1 MVSLKQME
9 ALVWIVRLGSF
20 ERAAEKL
27 HTTQSA
33 ISKRIRELELSC
45 AVTIFDRSR
54 RDARLTVAGEH
65 VLAVAEQMLALQD
78 SALSVSRG
86 RIAVRQRLRLGI
98 TELTALTWL
107 PTLVSHLK
115 AGDPNLRLE
124 PVVDM
129 SRGLFQGLCDEALD
143 LIVIPATFSAP
154 EMTMVPLDEIETAW
168 MTSPLLVPRSVQL
181 KQLMAHSHITQGT
194 KSGTGLIVSR
204 WLKSRGLAVERSL
217 SCDSL
222 VAQIGL
228 TVAGV
233 GFSCLPRH
241 CFEPLV
247 AQHKLIRVSTK
258 TPPPRVRYAAFYRAD
273 RPSGRA
279 AEVANLCT
287 ELCDFKRAFALPV

>member
-1 MVSLKQME
+1 MLSLKQME

-27 HTTQSA
+27 HTSQSA

-45 AVTIFDRSR
+45 GVAIFDRSR
-54 RDARLTVAGEH
+54 REARLTMEGEH
-65 VLAVAEQMLALQD
+65 VLSVAEQMMLLHD

-86 RIAVRQRLRLGI
+86 HTAVGQRLRLGV

-107 PTLVSHLK
+107 PTLVAHLK
-115 AGDPNLRLE
+115 AGDPNLSPE

-129 SRGLFQGLCDEALD
+129 SRSLFQGLCDEALD
-143 LIVIPATFSAP
+143 LIVIPDTFLAP

-168 MTSPLLVPRSVQL
+168 MTSPSLVPSSVQL
-181 KQLMAHSHITQGT
+181 PQLMAHPFITQGT

-204 WLKSRGLAVERSL
+204 WLKARGIAVERSL
-217 SCDSL
+217 TCDSL

-233 GFSCLPRH
+233 GFSCLPRN

-247 AQHKLIRVSTK
+247 AQRKLIRVATK
-258 TPPPRVRYAAFYRAD
+258 TPPPRVRYAAFFRAD

-279 AEVANLCT
+279 AAVANICA
-287 ELCDFKRAFALPV
+287 EKCDFSRPFALPV